1 MTNQKRFRNRV
12 LSVLGRELFSSF
24 ICKTTINLFFF
35 SEIYMII
42 VPNQG
47 IVYNEEKAKKNEQEA
62 KQKKLTRL
70 EENRRNKLSK
80 FFKVILYK
88 FHFFTEQ
95 NIQTDDTFTEKLVAQ
110 VIKNLQIRIKR
121 VHLRYEDKFSN
132 RGRPFAT
139 GVTLDSLN
147 FQVFLYLIFADNC
160 IFCPQVF

>member
-1 MTNQKRFRNRV
+1 
-12 LSVLGRELFSSF
+12 
-24 ICKTTINLFFF
+24 
-35 SEIYMII
+35 MII

-62 KQKKLTRL
+62 KQKKLARL
-70 EENRRNKLSK
+70 EENRRNKLK
-80 FFKVILYK
+80 
-88 FHFFTEQ
+88 Q

-147 FQVFLYLIFADNC
+147 FQTTDENFQLTVQKEAVKIFYKLVSMNHLSIYSNAGSTLISDLLDKKEITKALCNSISTDTSR
-160 IFCPQVF
+160 PEGYKYG